1 MAIKSNLKMVW
12 MMFGVFMLLFVLNF
26 YAGSNQTDATSR
38 MWIVLGA
45 CSLLVSVFL
54 LVKHK
59 LPAKRQILISLLLAA
74 AVAAAYI
81 NLSLFTMIETSVITL
96 MSSLAVFSTFN
107 RFSDNRLV
115 FLHNSNKKTVA
126 VSLLTGIAAGAVLGI
141 INLLLSGK
149 ALDSFSIKFA
159 YFKIALSPAI
169 YEEMAM
175 RAVFYALC
183 LSLLNGR
190 MDTRAKRFTAWF
202 MMIIPHV
209 LIHTPDIIINNGIVP
224 GVINIIMLA
233 LLFGLPFAV
242 LQKKR
247 DITSAMLAHGIV
259 DVIRFCF
266 LGLPY

>member
-1 MAIKSNLKMVW
+1 MTIKSNLKTVW
-12 MMFGVFMLLFVLNF
+12 IMFGIFMLLFVLNF
-26 YAGSNQTDATSR
+26 YAGSNQTGATSR
-38 MWIVLGA
+38 MWVVLGGW
-45 CSLLVSVFL
+45 SLVVSVIL
-54 LVKHK
+54 LVKHG
-59 LPAKRQILISLLLAA
+59 LPAKRQILVSLLLAA

-81 NLSLFTMIETSVITL
+81 NVSLFSMIETSVITL
-96 MSSLAVFSTFN
+96 FASLAVFSTFS
-107 RFSDNRLV
+107 RFRENRLV
-115 FLHNSNKKTVA
+115 FLHTASKKSVA
-126 VSLLTGIAAGAVLGI
+126 VSLLTGAAAGAVLGI

-190 MDTRAKRFTAWF
+190 MDTRARRFTAWF

-209 LIHTPDIIINNGIVP
+209 LIHTPDIFINNGIVP
-224 GVINIIMLA
+224 GIVNIIMLA
-233 LLFGLPFAV
+233 LLFGLPFAI

-247 DITSAMLAHGIV
+247 DIASAMLAHGIV

-266 LGLPY
+266 FGLPY